1 MSIFI
6 LYVFVDVDIHF
17 HRYDIEWY
25 FEEMI

>member
-17 HRYDIEWY
+17 YGYDIEWY